1 MYSLNVPVPGEVSKL
16 ARGLASECLTATP
29 RDRHT
34 LVAKRLGDGDPASL
48 GRDVR
53 QALAGLDPF
62 TVEISGVGVFRNP
75 PTGRGPVAYLRVESP
90 TLERLHAVLCDRF
103 SPVDGIEG
111 DDYIPHITVAR
122 GGDADRVAGSDV
134 SAEWTV
140 DSLVVWAADY
150 GEPVERVSL
159 PA

>member
-1 MYSLNVPVPGEVSKL
+1 VYSLNVPVPGEVSKL
-16 ARGLASECLTATP
+16 ARGLASECLTATT

-34 LVAKRLGDGDPASL
+34 LVVKRLGDDDPSSL

-62 TVEISGVGVFRNP
+62 TVEVSGVGVFRNP

-111 DDYIPHITVAR
+111 DDYIPHVTVAR
-122 GGDADRVAGSDV
+122 GGDADRVAGSEV
-134 SAEWTV
+134 STEWTV

>member
-1 MYSLNVPVPGEVSKL
+1 VYSLNVPVPGEVSKL

-34 LVAKRLGDGDPASL
+34 LVAKRLGDEDPSSL

-62 TVEISGVGVFRNP
+62 TVETSGVSVFRNP
-75 PTGRGPVAYLRVESP
+75 PTGRGPVAYLWVESP
-90 TLERLHAVLCDRF
+90 QLERLHAVLCDCF
-103 SPVDGIEG
+103 DPIEGIEG
-111 DDYIPHITVAR
+111 DDYIPHVTVAR
-122 GGDADRVAGSDV
+122 GGDADRVAGSQV
-134 SAEWTV
+134 SVEWTV

>member
-16 ARGLASECLTATP
+16 ARGLASECLTATT

-34 LVAKRLGDGDPASL
+34 LVVKRLGDDDPSSL

-62 TVEISGVGVFRNP
+62 TVEVSGVGVFRNP

-111 DDYIPHITVAR
+111 DDYIPHVTVAR
-122 GGDADRVAGSDV
+122 GGDADRVAGSEV
-134 SAEWTV
+134 STEWTV